1 MDEISECSKEIS
13 AILETIDAVA
23 NETNLLSLN
32 ASIEAARAGTAG
44 AGFAVVANSIRTLAS
59 ESKESA
65 VKIHELIEVT
75 LKAVGNGN
83 DKVKETAETLN
94 TIVHIT
100 QNIARKMQ
108 QVTMNTA
115 KITEETKQVTEE
127 TRSINE
133 SVMSTSAVS
142 EENYASSTELSNQA
156 QVLKELTQ
164 KFKLKEA

>member
-1 MDEISECSKEIS
+1 M
-13 AILETIDAVA
+13 
-23 NETNLLSLN
+23 
-32 ASIEAARAGTAG
+32 
-44 AGFAVVANSIRTLAS
+44 
-59 ESKESA
+59 
-65 VKIHELIEVT
+65 T

-94 TIVHIT
+94 TIVDIT

-108 QVTMNTA
+108 RVTMNTA

-156 QVLKELTQ
+156 QVLKKLTQ